1 MVKDDNKAAL
11 LVALDRRDRDYY
23 ACDAG
28 CVDPPARLSTLY
40 KQFPVKL
47 TEPLTAILYI
57 TADHQHMRE
66 LKEAIHVR
74 EIAEGAEYYLSLYV
88 KSESSETEL
97 ITITDNRRL

>member
-28 CVDPPARLSTLY
+28 CVDPPARLSTQY

-74 EIAEGAEYYLSLYV
+74 EIAEGAEKICRFKQGIFLRYV
-88 KSESSETEL
+88 IEKVQ
-97 ITITDNRRL
+97 ICPC